1 MERKQIKADGTVYV
15 MGRNRWDDHFARVV
29 ETERLWEFYS
39 RLHGGSHV
47 KPSKDP
53 MSRGMDSGTAWSSV
67 TRYTGFLVI
76 TAPWKYKPAEQEE
89 VVEALR
95 ALDLTPITGA
105 SFDDAEEAL
114 KTFRATLPKHF
125 TADVTVSRRLKSTW
139 EDHVAQRRADR
150 EARERQDAM
159 DASRREAS
167 DAANAR
173 VRSLLEA
180 HGVTRFSTEQDRF
193 VPSRGKVTVDAATLA
208 DLLERLTRTDS

>member
-1 MERKQIKADGTVYV
+1 MERKLIKADGTVYV
-15 MGRNRWDDHFARVV
+15 MGRNRWDDKFARVV

-39 RLHGGSHV
+39 RMHGGSHV
-47 KPSKDP
+47 KPSKEP
-53 MSRGMDSGTAWSSV
+53 MSRGTDSGGAWSST

-76 TAPWKYKPAEQEE
+76 TAPWEYKPAEEE
-89 VVEALR
+89 GVVEALR

-114 KTFRATLPKHF
+114 KTFRATLPEHF
-125 TADVTVSRRLKSTW
+125 TAEVTVSRRMKSTW
-139 EDHVAQRRADR
+139 EDHVAQRRSDR

-159 DASRREAS
+159 DASRKEAS

-173 VRSLLEA
+173 VRALLEA
-180 HGVTRFSTEQDRF
+180 HGVTMFSTGQNPH
-193 VPSRGKVTVDAATLA
+193 VPSRGRVSIDSATLA